1 MRSLLQ
7 TGIFLAM
14 LLMATLA
21 SAQDT
26 VRTIKKAEG
35 RPTVAVVLAGG
46 GAKGVAH
53 IEALRQIEEAGIP
66 VDLVV
71 GTSMGSIIGGAYAM
85 GYSPDS
91 LVSICRSRDWM
102 KLILDNPDYA
112 SNTIS
117 ARKDNEIYL
126 LRTMVD
132 PTRTH
137 SETGMGG
144 IIQGLNIMN
153 FLNDISEHV
162 PDSLDFLELPVAF
175 ACVGTECRTGTKE
188 VFTQGNIAKAIR
200 ASMSIPTVFTPEVI
214 NGKAYID
221 GGVVDNYPVDVAR
234 EMGAD
239 IVIGVNLVQP
249 NALDN
254 VQNSA
259 LDVLLNVIDM
269 VSKETIERNIQDTDL
284 YIPID
289 VTGYNAASF
298 GAKAVDTLLNRGKYY
313 AELRRPA
320 LDSLSR
326 IINAS
331 NVKRVRTDEVK
342 QVYAHFSHANDE
354 TNIFKTTW
362 RSLRN
367 SSLNIGGRFDNQ
379 EYASL
384 LLGLNLGIWDKR
396 EAMLKARFRLGER
409 LNILTEVSMKTFGTQ
424 RIALGYDFKHQTVET
439 YYNGTSES
447 KFKTNMHTID
457 LHFNQEWRKWRVRFG
472 IAYHAYHFYDYL
484 TGWNEQTLT
493 GLLQNIFDSENDVED
508 ANDWRSELHEWEKLY
523 RYYLLCEFNSLDR
536 QNYPLKGVRTM
547 LKGEILTDNFYKYK
561 GEHMVPIVSANI
573 KWAMT
578 ASNRFTFSPHIKARI
593 TFYNDKVGI
602 PVSAQQYAGVLADG
616 MFIDQSFRIA
626 GFNKLTNRDDKG
638 LGIFGFDSY
647 LRINNNH
654 YITMATDVVTSS
666 NKFKEM
672 LNSENTRWGIQGGY
686 TILTG
691 GGPIELIGMWN
702 DFHRSFQVIFN
713 AGFYF

>member
-1 MRSLLQ
+1 MRTILK
-7 TGIFLAM
+7 ICICFVLAM
-14 LLMATLA
+14 TTTIV
-21 SAQDT
+21 SANSQL
-26 VRTIKKAEG
+26 RKIKKAEG

-91 LVSICRSRDWM
+91 LVGICKSRDWM

-117 ARKDNEIYL
+117 ARQDNEIYL

-132 PTRTH
+132 PTRAR
-137 SETGMGG
+137 SETGKGG
-144 IIQGLNIMN
+144 IIQGLNVMN
-153 FLNDISEHV
+153 FLNDISSHL
-162 PDSLDFLELPVAF
+162 PDSIDFLQLPTAF
-175 ACVGTECRTGTKE
+175 ACVGTECKSGTME
-188 VFTQGNIAKAIR
+188 VFTEGKISKAIR

-234 EMGAD
+234 DMGAD
-239 IVIGVNLVQP
+239 IIIGVNLVQP

-259 LDVLLNVIDM
+259 LDVLMNVIDM
-269 VSKETIERNIQDTDL
+269 VSKETIQHNIDDTDL

-298 GAKAVDTLLNRGKYY
+298 GAAAVDTLLKRGKYY
-313 AELRRPA
+313 SELRRPA
-320 LDSLSR
+320 LDSLSAA
-326 IINAS
+326 INAQD
-331 NVKRVRTDEVK
+331 VKRVRLDDVRNE
-342 QVYAHFSHANDE
+342 YARFVRANDE

-367 SSLNIGGRFDNQ
+367 SSINVGGRFDNL

-384 LLGLNLGIWDKR
+384 LLGLNLGVWDKR

-409 LNILTEVSMKTFGTQ
+409 LNILTEFSMKTFGTQ
-424 RIALGYDFKHQTVET
+424 RIAFGYEFRHQTMET
-439 YYNGTSES
+439 YYKGSSES
-447 KFKTNMHTID
+447 KYKSNIHTLD

-472 IAYHAYHFYDYL
+472 IAYQVNHYYDYL
-484 TGWNEQTLT
+484 SDGETKELE
-493 GLLQNIFDSENDVED
+493 IIISEILGEKFTFVP
-508 ANDWRSELHEWEKLY
+508 EWEKLWQ
-523 RYYLLCEFNSLDR
+523 YYLLCEFNSLDR
-536 QNYPLKGVRTM
+536 QNYPRKGVRTL
-547 LKGEILTDNFYKYK
+547 LKGEIITDNLYKYK
-561 GEHMVPIVSANI
+561 GEHLIPIVSANI
-573 KWAMT
+573 KWAI
-578 ASNRFTFSPHIKARI
+578 SGGNRFTFSPHIKARVAFPSDDTI
-593 TFYNDKVGI
+593 M
-602 PVSAQQYAGVLADG
+602 PLASSHYAGVLADG
-616 MFIDQSFRIA
+616 MYMNQAFSIA
-626 GFNKLTNRDDKG
+626 GFNQFTTRSEKG
-638 LGIFGFDSY
+638 LGILGFDTY
-647 LRINNNH
+647 VRLFNNH
-654 YITMATDVVTSS
+654 YVTLASDVVTISDRIDDTLKS
-666 NKFKEM
+666 D
-672 LNSENTRWGIQGGY
+672 NTRWGIQGGY
-686 TILTG
+686 TIMTG

-702 DFHRSFQVIFN
+702 DYHRSFQVVFN

>member
-1 MRSLLQ
+1 MRTFTSLCLSCILFL
-7 TGIFLAM
+7 TIAISPLHAGI
-14 LLMATLA
+14 
-21 SAQDT
+21 
-26 VRTIKKAEG
+26 RKIKKAEG

-66 VDLVV
+66 IDLIV
-71 GTSMGSIIGGAYAM
+71 GTSMGSIVGGAYAM

-91 LVSICRSRDWM
+91 LVGICRSKDWM

-117 ARKDNEIYL
+117 ARQDNEVYI

-132 PTRTH
+132 PTRAH
-137 SETGMGG
+137 SQTGKGG
-144 IIQGLNIMN
+144 IIQGLNVMN
-153 FLNDISEHV
+153 FLNDISAHV
-162 PDSLDFLELPVAF
+162 PDSIDFLKLPVAF
-175 ACVGTECRTGTKE
+175 ACVGTECKTGAKE
-188 VFTQGNIAKAIR
+188 VFTQGKIAKAIR

-269 VSKETIERNIQDTDL
+269 VSKETIAHNIEDTDL

-298 GAKAVDTLLNRGKYY
+298 GAEAVDTLLNRGKYY

-320 LDSLSR
+320 LDSLALT
-326 IINAS
+326 INAQ
-331 NVKRVRTDEVK
+331 NVKRNRLDDVKKQYGHFVDEDAK
-342 QVYAHFSHANDE
+342 NS
-354 TNIFKTTW
+354 ILRTTW

-384 LLGLNLGIWDKR
+384 LLGLNLGVWDKR
-396 EAMLKARFRLGER
+396 EAMLKARFRLGQR
-409 LNILTEVSMKTFGTQ
+409 LDILTEFSMKTFGTQ
-424 RIALGYDFKHQTVET
+424 RIALSYDFKHQTIEAYVRGLS
-439 YYNGTSES
+439 NM
-447 KFKTNMHTID
+447 FKTNMHTVD
-457 LHFNQEWRKWRVRFG
+457 LHFNQEWREWRFRFG
-472 IAYHAYHFYDYL
+472 LAYKANHYYDYL
-484 TGWNEQTLT
+484 SDDP
-493 GLLQNIFDSENDVED
+493 IFDYNED
-508 ANDWRSELHEWEKLY
+508 GQLVKYGFPDWEKLIQ
-523 RYYLLCEFNSLDR
+523 YYLLGEFNSLDR
-536 QNYPLKGVRTM
+536 QNLPRKGVRTL
-547 LKGEILTDNFYKYK
+547 LKGELLTDNFYSFEKK
-561 GEHMVPIVSANI
+561 HPIPIVSVNT

-578 ASNRFTFSPHIKARI
+578 AGTRFTFSPHIKARVV
-593 TFYNDKVGI
+593 FYNDDVGM
-602 PVSAQQYAGVLADG
+602 PVQAFHFTGTLADG
-616 MFIDQSFRIA
+616 MFTEQSFRVA
-626 GFNKLTNRDDKG
+626 GFSKQAFSVYKG
-638 LGIFGFDSY
+638 WGAVGFDNY
-647 LRINNNH
+647 LRMFGNH
-654 YITMATDVVTSS
+654 YITMAGDIMTTGDNFSQAFS
-666 NKFKEM
+666 KEM
-672 LNSENTRWGIQGGY
+672 INWGAQAGY
-686 TILTG
+686 SILTG
-691 GGPIELIGMWN
+691 GGPIELIAMWN
-702 DFHRSFQVIFN
+702 DYNRSFQVIFN